1 MATKHLFTIERLLGL
16 SSKSEEQEHINKDS
30 GAIDRSKEPVIDLTR
45 HQIRYKSLSGDSS
58 AESDKDSVI
67 SEGNIVKNPCMNLQQ
82 KIVIDTPTSPNG
94 IKADCRLIDSAK
106 SKRNRTTFTAY
117 QLDELEMMFRQTH
130 YPDVLLREKLAT
142 RIGLPESRVQV
153 WFQNRRAKWRKREK
167 LLAAAD
173 AQLRAISATTPTASF
188 IHTVNPA
195 AATWPSTWSTTPI
208 IPSTAPAGIALNYPT
223 ISLPLVSSNG
233 TNYPTSAITWGPTS
247 LDKSPVTSTPP
258 LVGTVP
264 VQNSLLATSQLNF
277 LTPAL
282 TKQPIIIQQ

>member
-67 SEGNIVKNPCMNLQQ
+67 SE
-82 KIVIDTPTSPNG
+82 DTPTSPNG